1 MKFAAALLVAISVM
15 GSLRVNDPV
24 IDVAQFIVGFF
35 DAMGV
40 DVTVSGITGCV
51 KNAEAIYGELLNVI
65 NELKTLDLKNF
76 VKIIGA
82 VEDIIKIVQD
92 ILGDIRTCSAIPA
105 DAQAIVSKIMNF
117 DISKRTFVII
127 SHFGKI
133 VSDITS
139 LISLVQ
145 KTPIDTYEL
154 GLTIG
159 DILDI
164 VIIADSESSVST
176 GIANDFAKGFFKA
189 CGVDVD
195 ITLIDACLGDNDGMY
210 EDLAKLVT
218 DIKGV
223 DLKNLNVIVKV
234 LQDITK
240 FVNDFLASIKPCA
253 SSIPEI
259 GELIKKM
266 IIFNP
271 AQRIYGILWN
281 LQFLISDIMYI
292 PIDFY
297 NGNFEKLGHDIG
309 SIVYVFL
316 LE

>member
-1 MKFAAALLVAISVM
+1 
-15 GSLRVNDPV
+15 
-24 IDVAQFIVGFF
+24 
-35 DAMGV
+35 
-40 DVTVSGITGCV
+40 
-51 KNAEAIYGELLNVI
+51 
-65 NELKTLDLKNF
+65 
-76 VKIIGA
+76 
-82 VEDIIKIVQD
+82 
-92 ILGDIRTCSAIPA
+92 
-105 DAQAIVSKIMNF
+105 MNF
-117 DISKRTFVII
+117 DVSKRTFVII

-145 KTPIDTYEL
+145 NTPVDTYKL

-164 VIIADSESSVST
+164 VVIADTVST
-176 GIANDFAKGFFKA
+176 GMANEFAKGFFKA

-195 ITLIDACLGDNDGMY
+195 ISLIDACLGDNDGMY
-210 EDLAKLVT
+210 QDLANLVK

-223 DLKNLNVIVKV
+223 DLKNLNVIVRV

-259 GELIKKM
+259 GVLISKM
-266 IIFNP
+266 IIFDP
-271 AQRIYGILWN
+271 ARRIYGILWN
-281 LQFLISDIMYI
+281 LQFLLMYI
-292 PIDFY
+292 FDIPVDFY
-297 NGNFEKLGHDIG
+297 NGNYEKLGEDIG
-309 SIVYVFL
+309 KIVYIFL